1 MLKNLP
7 EDIKLLNTEFNGIY
21 RGVVEN
27 NNDPLKMGR
36 VQVRI
41 FGLHTDKIIK
51 DAKEGI
57 PTSDL
62 PWVEPILSIFEGS
75 ISGYGIWAIPLKGSH
90 VMVFFEGGSYSQPR
104 YFATVPGIPTTTPD
118 VTKGFNDPDGVY
130 PDKLNESDFHRLARG
145 TKDTVTSPAYAA
157 QYPYNIV
164 IATHGGHIIELDNTP
179 GEERINI
186 HHKSESYVEFDKD
199 GNRTEEVMNDLIL
212 TVRNDNIIEIV
223 GNKSITIGGNRTE
236 DITGNSTITIGVDKS
251 ITISGNRT
259 ENITGNNT
267 ITIGGNLSITV
278 TGNCLI
284 TSPSVT
290 TTGGTTTLS
299 SQATQKKMMTE
310 DMISVFNNHTHP
322 GDSGGTTGTPYQTLS
337 TGSHATGNVTAS

>member
-7 EDIKLLNTEFNGIY
+7 EDIKLSNTEFNGIY

-27 NNDPLKMGR
+27 NDDTLKMGR

-41 FGLHTDKIIK
+41 FGLHTDKILRGE
-51 DAKEGI
+51 KEGI

-62 PWVEPILSIFEGS
+62 PWAEPVLSIFEGS
-75 ISGYGIWAIPLKGSH
+75 ISGYGIWSVPLKGSH
-90 VMVFFEGGSYSQPR
+90 VMLFFEGGSYSQPR
-104 YFATVPGIPTTTPD
+104 YFATVPGIPITAPD

-145 TKDTVTSPAYAA
+145 TKDTVTSPAYSA
-157 QYPYNIV
+157 QYPHNIV

-179 GEERINI
+179 GQERINI
-186 HHKSESYVEFDKD
+186 HHKSTSYVEFDKD
-199 GNRTEEVMNDLIL
+199 GNRTEEVINDLIL
-212 TVRNDNIIEIV
+212 TIGND
-223 GNKSITIGGNRTE
+223 
-236 DITGNSTITIGVDKS
+236 
-251 ITISGNRT
+251 
-259 ENITGNNT
+259 NT
-267 ITIGGNLSITV
+267 ITIGGNKIENIDGNLNITV

-299 SQATQKKMMTE
+299 NQDTQKKMMTE

-322 GDSGGTTGTPYQTLS
+322 GDSGGTTGKPNQTLS
-337 TGSHATGNVTAS
+337 TGSHATDNVTAS